1 MNNKRNTMTHFFS
14 NLESVN
20 NHLIDN
26 GFCSLEDYTQQHLL
40 EDKAVRDG
48 HGKMLTGNSLRHMAF
63 IQPVEKD
70 GVRMFTVK
78 IDRH

>member
-1 MNNKRNTMTHFFS
+1 MNNEQNTMTHLFT

-26 GFCSLEDYTQQHLL
+26 GFSPLEDYTQQHLL

-48 HGKMLTGNSLRHMAF
+48 HGKMLTGESLRHMAF
-63 IQPVEKD
+63 VQPVEEE
-70 GVRMFTVK
+70 GVRMFSVK
-78 IDRH
+78 IDCH